1 LLGALHGVS
10 ANGDYYLSLMEMSRE
25 VRVREIGNNVDQRMV
40 VCGNAVPFEQRAKR
54 AALLS
59 RPSDQHCHD

>member
-1 LLGALHGVS
+1 
-10 ANGDYYLSLMEMSRE
+10 MSRE

-59 RPSDQHCHD
+59 RPVTNTAMINRGLRTAWLECRGHRYQVAR